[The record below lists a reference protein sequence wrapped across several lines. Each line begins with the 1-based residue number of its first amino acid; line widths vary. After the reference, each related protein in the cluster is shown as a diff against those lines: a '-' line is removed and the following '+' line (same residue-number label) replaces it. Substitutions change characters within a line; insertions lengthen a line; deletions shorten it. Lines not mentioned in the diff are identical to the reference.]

1 MCFCVRLCVRPCVSV
16 YQSCRPE
23 GSPPHTQPGPFS
35 MSVQTRAPTSVC
47 PGQGVRAGSQRA
59 DLGGLTRTICSWS
72 HAAFPL
78 EADCNS
84 QAGNSVPGSF
94 TLGWNQNL
102 LCFGGRNRSQAR
114 AMSSLFHT
122 RCSVRPTCLL
132 PSPAAGPG
140 VHQQQQLPLPAPL
153 AQAPSPLQD
162 SLTAQSTRSGRK
174 VQGTTPS
181 FPSSPGPRPLWL
193 RRG

>member
-1 MCFCVRLCVRPCVSV
+1 MRSPFFGGECVAFTVSYVPGCQTWVVFLFPSTDEVRVGGCGPQAEERCVCVSVYVCVRPCFSV

-35 MSVQTRAPTSVC
+35 MSVQTRAPTSGC

-72 HAAFPL
+72 HTAFPL

-102 LCFGGRNRSQAR
+102 LCFGGR
-114 AMSSLFHT
+114 T
-122 RCSVRPTCLL
+122 
-132 PSPAAGPG
+132 
-140 VHQQQQLPLPAPL
+140 
-153 AQAPSPLQD
+153 
-162 SLTAQSTRSGRK
+162 
-174 VQGTTPS
+174 
-181 FPSSPGPRPLWL
+181 GPRP
-193 RRG
+193 GQ